1 MSNAITRYERFRIE
15 MLKKRMCWKNIA
27 AIMGISMTACIM
39 AIQRE
44 TIKEEHYAK
53 LIEMGFSEAV
63 LPKPIT
69 K

>member
-1 MSNAITRYERFRIE
+1 MNSVTRYQSFRSE
-15 MLKKRMCWKNIA
+15 MILKGVKWTDIA
-27 AIMGISMTACIM
+27 KLLGISKQGSIM

-53 LIEMGFSEAV
+53 LIEIGFSEAV

>member
-1 MSNAITRYERFRIE
+1 MSNAITRYDKFRIE
-15 MLKKRMCWKNIA
+15 MIKNQKKWKDIA
-27 AIMGISMTACIM
+27 GILGISINACLM

>member
-1 MSNAITRYERFRIE
+1 MSNALTRYDKFRIE
-15 MLKKRMCWKNIA
+15 MIKNQKKWKDIA
-27 AIMGISMTACIM
+27 GILGISINACLM
-39 AIQRE
+39 AVQRE

-63 LPKPIT
+63 LPKPVL